1 MDGRPNF
8 ESQAFSKLLAHEPK
22 KYMVENQFMY
32 EEEAFPNYPF
42 LYTKS
47 LAHPTNKYNAMQFH
61 ANFVVR
67 NLLDPDCNKVE
78 LPFCVPYISIADD
91 PGPIGKDA

>member
-1 MDGRPNF
+1 MKKKHFQTIPSFIQRVF
-8 ESQAFSKLLAHEPK
+8 ED
-22 KYMVENQFMY
+22 YC
-32 EEEAFPNYPF
+32 
-42 LYTKS
+42 
-47 LAHPTNKYNAMQFH
+47 AHPTNKYNAMRFH

-67 NLLDPDCNKVE
+67 NLLDPDGNKVW

>member
-1 MDGRPNF
+1 MSCIEIISESCIASIQGGSLDGRPNF
-8 ESQAFSKLLAHEPK
+8 ESHAFPKLLAHEPK

-47 LAHPTNKYNAMQFH
+47 L
-61 ANFVVR
+61 
-67 NLLDPDCNKVE
+67 
-78 LPFCVPYISIADD
+78 
-91 PGPIGKDA
+91 